1 MDSIEQQH
9 TFIRNALV
17 DVAKKCDKRG
27 IEPEIVVQT
36 IISLGVTLAVASC
49 DMGDVARLLESMAAS
64 VRNGD
69 FTRDDA

>member
-1 MDSIEQQH
+1 MDSIEQH
-9 TFIRNALV
+9 TFIRDSLV

-27 IEPEIVVQT
+27 IDPEIVVQT
-36 IISLGVTLAVASC
+36 IISVGVALAVASC
-49 DMGDVARLLESMAAS
+49 DMEDVARLLESMAAS